1 LKPVRRLSPIGTY
14 FITALSWERRPIFRA
29 EPMARLLIDTLYSYR
44 AQSKYLLHEF
54 VVMPE
59 HIHLLITPALGVTI
73 ERVMQFIK
81 GGYSYRV
88 GKELGSRTE
97 IWQQSFTDHR
107 IRDEGD
113 FFRHRDYIRENPVK
127 RRLAETPHAYP
138 YCSAFPGFDLDEF
151 PSAAKAAVSES

>member
-1 LKPVRRLSPIGTY
+1 M
-14 FITALSWERRPIFRA
+14 AL
-29 EPMARLLIDTLYSYR
+29 LLIDSLYSYR

-54 VVMPE
+54 VIMPE

-73 ERVMQFIK
+73 ERVMQLIK

-97 IWQQSFTDHR
+97 IWQRSFTDHR
-107 IRDEGD
+107 IRDECD
-113 FFRHRDYIRENPVK
+113 YLRHREYIRENPVK
-127 RRLAETPHAYP
+127 RRLAETPEVYP

-151 PSAAKAAVSES
+151 PTAAKAAVSGS